1 MKIVDPLAILKSR
14 LNTCTQAELARQAG
28 ISPGYINDVLH
39 GRKTASER
47 LLTLLGVRRVYVL
60 DTQRPKP

>member
-1 MKIVDPLAILKSR
+1 MKTVDPVAILRSR
-14 LNTCTQAELARQAG
+14 LNTCTQADLARQAG

-47 LLTLLGVRRVYVL
+47 LLSLLGIRRVYVME
-60 DTQRPKP
+60 RKV